1 VSNRWPFARRVLKT
15 SDIKLYGLKI
25 DFKDKKGK
33 KDNGRGEEDKGRS
46 QGKNEKQTASI
57 KFLRTVQYFDRVD
70 WNMELVT
77 AFKL

>member
-1 VSNRWPFARRVLKT
+1 MILRTRKER
-15 SDIKLYGLKI
+15 
-25 DFKDKKGK
+25 K
-33 KDNGRGEEDKGRS
+33 KDGRGEKDKGRS

-57 KFLRTVQYFDRVD
+57 KFLRPVQYFDTVD